1 MDDPEWIERP
11 IREYPKFRT
20 MYNEVYEICRNLE
33 EVVHMYSKELQEL
46 DEGTI
51 QYMMDEMQEQLRE
64 KDNKLREKDEKLK
77 QQDEEPKDARLQ
89 LEEMKRRLQTLKN
102 AQR

>member
-1 MDDPEWIERP
+1 MENLITQHPE
-11 IREYPKFRT
+11 FRA
-20 MYNEVYEICRNLE
+20 MYNKVYEICRNLE

-64 KDNKLREKDEKLK
+64 KDDKLK
-77 QQDEEPKDARLQ
+77 QQDEELKDARLQ
-89 LEEMKRRLQTLKN
+89 LEEMKRRLQTLEN